1 MQIRHLNQKQL
12 AQRWQVSEAC
22 LERWRHEKI
31 GPDYLKLHGRIL
43 YRQQDIEAFELRCLK
58 TMQPQADSGRS

>member
-58 TMQPQADSGRS
+58 TMQPQADSASS

>member
-1 MQIRHLNQKQL
+1 MEIHHLNQKQL

-31 GPDYLKLHGRIL
+31 GPDYLKLHGRVL
-43 YRQQDIEAFELRCLK
+43 YRQQDIEAYELRCLK
-58 TMQPQADSGRS
+58 SMRPQADSARP

>member
-31 GPDYLKLHGRIL
+31 GPDYLKLHCRIL

-58 TMQPQADSGRS
+58 TMQPQADSASS

>member
-58 TMQPQADSGRS
+58 TMQPQADSSSS

>member
-1 MQIRHLNQKQL
+1 MEIHHLNQKQL

-31 GPDYLKLHGRIL
+31 GPDYLKLHGRVL
-43 YRQQDIEAFELRCLK
+43 YRQQDIEAYELRCLK
-58 TMQPQADSGRS
+58 SMRPQAYSASP

>member
-22 LERWRHEKI
+22 LERWRHEKN

-58 TMQPQADSGRS
+58 TMQPQSDSASS

>member
-43 YRQQDIEAFELRCLK
+43 YRQQDIEAFKLRCLK
-58 TMQPQADSGRS
+58 TMQPQADSARS

>member
-12 AQRWQVSEAC
+12 AQRWQASEAC

-58 TMQPQADSGRS
+58 TMQPQADSARS

>member
-31 GPDYLKLHGRIL
+31 GPDYLKLHGRIF

-58 TMQPQADSGRS
+58 TMQPQADSASS

>member
-58 TMQPQADSGRS
+58 TMQPQADSARS

>member
-1 MQIRHLNQKQL
+1 MEIRHLNQKQL

-58 TMQPQADSGRS
+58 TMQPQSDSASS

>member
-31 GPDYLKLHGRIL
+31 GPDYLKLHVWIL

-58 TMQPQADSGRS
+58 TMQPQADSASP